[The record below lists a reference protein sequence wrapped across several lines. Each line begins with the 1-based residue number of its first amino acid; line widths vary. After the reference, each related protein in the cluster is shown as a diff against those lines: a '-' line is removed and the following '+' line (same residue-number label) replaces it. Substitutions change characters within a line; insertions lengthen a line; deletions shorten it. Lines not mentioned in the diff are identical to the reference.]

1 MILGG
6 IVGAV
11 LAAAVIA
18 LGARLP
24 VQERLATRVR
34 ALFRAWPL
42 PAWVGASV
50 GLVLLISL
58 PTGAGGKGAAS
69 VLVFLLVSMV
79 VLLALA
85 GAWSRARLGGS
96 R

>member
-6 IVGAV
+6 IVGV
-11 LAAAVIA
+11 LLAAAVIA
-18 LGARLP
+18 LGARVP
-24 VQERLATRVR
+24 VQERSATRVR
-34 ALFRAWPL
+34 AWFRAWPL

-50 GLVLLISL
+50 ALALLISL
-58 PTGAGGKGAAS
+58 PAGAGGASAGS
-69 VLVFLLVSMV
+69 VLVLLLVSMV

-85 GAWSRARLGGS
+85 GAWSRARLRGL